1 MLLKERKM
9 IDMKMSLRME
19 GSVFDLEFDGAEE
32 ACEFINVFLRNNPK
46 ASLLTLSQREKKQM
60 LNNAAI
66 AAAEIL
72 GVSAN
77 DKILQEAVKIA
88 GEVIGIN
95 RYDN

>member
-1 MLLKERKM
+1 
-9 IDMKMSLRME
+9 MKMTLQME
-19 GSVFDLEFDGAEE
+19 GCSFDLEFDGAEE

>member
-1 MLLKERKM
+1 
-9 IDMKMSLRME
+9 MKMSLRME
-19 GSVFDLEFDGAEE
+19 GSVFDLEFDGAKE

>member
-1 MLLKERKM
+1 MLFG
-9 IDMKMSLRME
+9 D
-19 GSVFDLEFDGAEE
+19 GS
-32 ACEFINVFLRNNPK
+32 
-46 ASLLTLSQREKKQM
+46 
-60 LNNAAI
+60 AAAM

>member
-60 LNNAAI
+60 LNNAAM

>member
-1 MLLKERKM
+1 
-9 IDMKMSLRME
+9 MKMSLRME

>member
-1 MLLKERKM
+1 
-9 IDMKMSLRME
+9 MKMSLRME

-60 LNNAAI
+60 LNNAAM

>member
-1 MLLKERKM
+1 
-9 IDMKMSLRME
+9 MKMTLRME
-19 GSVFDLEFDGAEE
+19 GSTFDLEFDGVEE

-46 ASLLTLSQREKKQM
+46 ASLLTLSQREKKQI

-66 AAAEIL
+66 AAAELL

>member
-1 MLLKERKM
+1 
-9 IDMKMSLRME
+9 MKMSLRME
-19 GSVFDLEFDGAEE
+19 DSVFDLEFDGAEE

>member
-1 MLLKERKM
+1 MTLQ
-9 IDMKMSLRME
+9 ME
-19 GSVFDLEFDGAEE
+19 GCSFDLEFDGAEE

>member
-1 MLLKERKM
+1 
-9 IDMKMSLRME
+9 MKMTLRME
-19 GSVFDLEFDGAEE
+19 GSTFDLEFDGAEE

-46 ASLLTLSQREKKQM
+46 ASLLTLSQKEKKVM

-72 GVSAN
+72 GVNAN
-77 DKILQEAVKIA
+77 DKLFKEAVKIA
-88 GEVIGIN
+88 GEVIGID

>member
-46 ASLLTLSQREKKQM
+46 ASLLTLSQKEKKQM

>member
-1 MLLKERKM
+1 M
-9 IDMKMSLRME
+9 IYMKMTLQME
-19 GSVFDLEFDGAEE
+19 GCSFDLEFDGAEE

-46 ASLLTLSQREKKQM
+46 ASLLTLSRKEKREM

-72 GVSAN
+72 GVEVG
-77 DKILQEAVKIA
+77 DKVLQEAVKVA
-88 GEVIGIN
+88 EKVIGID